1 MLMSYRFNPQRPIP
15 REIRRIACEQ
25 ITPTI
30 ELLQPRSGKEREE
43 RVHDARKHLKKL
55 RALLRL
61 VQCGLSAD
69 VFKQENRTFRDAGRK
84 LSATRDAQVRLKTL
98 KTLQKENKANSAT
111 LQQAFQEISSN
122 LASAVQDLHVSSDA
136 AGTEAIPILG
146 SADKR
151 VKKWPIN
158 KLKPKDLCHGLEYV
172 YRRGRKGFTRLQ
184 EEKSCENLHQWRKR
198 VKDLWYHLRLLQ
210 ETWPELLKLYAH
222 QTKLLSEYLGD
233 AHDLDV
239 LRDTIQEM
247 AEGSSKG
254 RQKVIRLIEKKRS
267 TLQEKAFLL
276 GHRLY
281 AEKPGALSRR
291 ILVYWETADERKS
304 SAG

>member
-15 REIRRIACEQ
+15 PEIRRIAREQ

-30 ELLQPRSGKEREE
+30 ELLQPRSGKKREE

-61 VQCGLSAD
+61 VQCDLSAD

-98 KTLQKENKANSAT
+98 KKLQQENKTNSAT
-111 LQQAFQEISSN
+111 LQRAFQEVASN
-122 LASAVQDLHVSSDA
+122 LSRAVQDLHGSSDA
-136 AGTEAIPILG
+136 PGQEALAILG
-146 SADKR
+146 SADQR
-151 VKKWPIN
+151 VKKWPLD

-172 YRRGRKGFTRLQ
+172 YRRGRKGFARIQ
-184 EEKSCENLHQWRKR
+184 KEKSSENLHAWRKR
-198 VKDLWYHLRLLQ
+198 VKDLWYHLRLLR
-210 ETWPELLKLYAH
+210 ETWPDLLKPYAQ

-239 LRDTIQEM
+239 LRAMIQEM
-247 AEGSSKG
+247 EGSNNKG
-254 RQKVIRLIEKKRS
+254 RQKVIQLIEKKRS
-267 TLQEKAFLL
+267 VLQENALLL

-281 AEKPGALSRR
+281 AEKPGAFSRR
-291 ILVYWETADERKS
+291 ILDYWETAEERKA